1 MEVKMN
7 LKQITIG
14 LIFCVL
20 ISGCSLSVNYIPKTS
35 YANTPKPSTHL
46 ITVFQM
52 NENLPS
58 EYIAIGSVSVGEGGM
73 TMKCGYDD
81 VIIAAQKK
89 ARNVGG
95 DAIQIVQ
102 LKEPDL
108 FSSCYNLI
116 ANVLVVNADN

>member
-1 MEVKMN
+1 MKR
-7 LKQITIG
+7 
-14 LIFCVL
+14 LI
-20 ISGCSLSVNYIPKTS
+20 ISLLFLLFNVVFSQELNVDTVWTKT
-35 YANTPKPSTHL
+35 
-46 ITVFQM
+46 F
-52 NENLPS
+52 
-58 EYIAIGSVSVGEGGM
+58 GVSVGEGGM

-95 DAIQIVQ
+95 DANQIDQ

>member
-1 MEVKMN
+1 MKRLIISISFFLLNSIIAQEVDT
-7 LKQITIG
+7 LWT
-14 LIFCVL
+14 
-20 ISGCSLSVNYIPKTS
+20 KT
-35 YANTPKPSTHL
+35 
-46 ITVFQM
+46 F
-52 NENLPS
+52 
-58 EYIAIGSVSVGEGGM
+58 GVSVGEGGM